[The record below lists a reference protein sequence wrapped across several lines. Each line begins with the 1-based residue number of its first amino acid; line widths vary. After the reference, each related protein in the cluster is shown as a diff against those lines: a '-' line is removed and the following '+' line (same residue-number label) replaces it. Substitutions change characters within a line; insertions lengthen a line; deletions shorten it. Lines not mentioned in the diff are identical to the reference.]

1 MNPQY
6 ETLAK
11 CLLPEHMLEWFELT
25 NVEVKPK
32 ENTATQDTQS
42 EESPVNIIHLYLD
55 ENNLTPG
62 NREDLRP
69 NGFTPAKTF
78 HDFPIRGQEV
88 LLHVRR
94 RRWLDTGGNP
104 IRSNAAYH
112 PERLKNNETKAELL
126 MRSKYLL
133 MVSPEKW
140 TPSQRERAEIL
151 FELYPDIEMAYS
163 LTHSLRMIFA
173 QKCDKEAGRKSIKKW
188 YAKVGEFDNKAF
200 NDIAAAMYDRE
211 DEILNYFVNR
221 STNASAESLNAKI
234 KDFRAQ
240 LRGVI
245 DKKFFIF
252 RLVKIF
258 G

>member
-1 MNPQY
+1 M
-6 ETLAK
+6 ETLPITARSFEKDYHINGDNFERSYKEAHGRKGCLVAIVKGTKAK
-11 CLLPEHMLEWFELT
+11 EVTSVLKKIPEAVRLLVEEVTLDFSDSMHQIVSACFPKAMITLDRFHHQQFCLEALQEIRIGHRR
-25 NVEVKPK
+25 EVMTEVANARDDFRAMIKDLIKSGKPLVDA
-32 ENTATQDTQS
+32 E
-42 EESPVNIIHLYLD
+42 
-55 ENNLTPG
+55 
-62 NREDLRP
+62 
-69 NGFTPAKTF
+69 
-78 HDFPIRGQEV
+78 
-88 LLHVRR
+88 
-94 RRWLDTGGNP
+94 GNP

-112 PERLKNNETKAELL
+112 PERLKNNETK
-126 MRSKYLL
+126 
-133 MVSPEKW
+133 
-140 TPSQRERAEIL
+140 
-151 FELYPDIEMAYS
+151 
-163 LTHSLRMIFA
+163 
-173 QKCDKEAGRKSIKKW
+173 DKEAGRKSIKKW

-221 STNASAESLNAKI
+221 STNASADSLNAKI